1 MADRSAPQRNRGPR
15 PETCGV
21 TMTRNLHLLAI
32 GNDGISG
39 LTNAYTE
46 LSGQIDQLTA
56 VADARTSSK
65 LAGLKSKMEDF
76 TANVTL
82 VGQVK
87 AGKSALTNILAGD
100 PGLLPSDVNPWTSVV
115 TTLNINTRAPA
126 GTKSKFTFFDQ
137 EEWDNLMV
145 GGGRLGELASRA
157 GAEDEMEDIQ
167 HQIAMMKEK
176 SEDRLGK
183 HFDLILGQSHQY
195 DYYDADLIERY
206 VCLGDE
212 DDPESVDA
220 KVGRFA
226 DVTKSAELYLDL
238 PEYPVSLKLC
248 DTPGVNDTFMVR
260 EQITLRALRG
270 SEVCIVVLAAHQA
283 LSTMDMALMRIIAQF
298 ENRQVILFV
307 NRVDELEDPV
317 AQIPEIRE
325 RVLETLKQSGVDPK
339 TDVIFGSAKWAEAA
353 MTGDTTQLSS
363 DSRASL
369 NKMHM
374 ATAVGSVSD
383 PVNTIWELSGMPSL
397 LKAMNERIT
406 DGSGARLLERTR
418 RSARNLGKQ
427 IRATSV
433 ARQLSDTGVVERDF
447 EGRSPV
453 QVMDDLRA
461 EYEVKIAKINAGL
474 REKLV
479 QRMRNAEANFVKR
492 ATDSLI
498 AHLEQYGEQGTWQY
512 DPTGLR
518 MLQKAAYFSFARNM
532 RSQVG
537 AIYGQATADLEGI
550 YQGLLGNHLGE
561 FSIESPAVPRVP
573 PPLGIGRTIAL
584 DLQSTW
590 WRRWWQKRKG
600 YEAFAADYARLISSE
615 ASSISADIEENQVAA
630 VLDNIRTGLGDF
642 LQEHQE
648 TLLEIAKMGGEA
660 PAKDSAIAAK
670 LLSEQSKEALLG
682 DILKGLGSE
691 AA

>member
-1 MADRSAPQRNRGPR
+1 MTHNLDLLSA
-15 PETCGV
+15 
-21 TMTRNLHLLAI
+21 
-32 GNDGISG
+32 GNAGISD
-39 LTNAYTE
+39 LTESFLE

-56 VADARTSSK
+56 VADARTSSR
-65 LAGLKSKMEDF
+65 LAGLKTKMEEF

-87 AGKSALTNILAGD
+87 AGKSALTNILAGQ

-115 TTLNINTRAPA
+115 TTLNINTRAPSD
-126 GTKSKFTFFDQ
+126 TKSKFTFFDQ
-137 EEWDNLMV
+137 QEWDNLVV

-157 GAEDEMEDIQ
+157 GADDEMEDIQ
-167 HQIAMMKEK
+167 RQIVAMKEK
-176 SEDRLGK
+176 SEERLGK
-183 HFDLILGQSHQY
+183 HFELILGQSHQY
-195 DYYDADLIERY
+195 DYFDGELIERY
-206 VCLGDE
+206 VCLGDD
-212 DDPESVDA
+212 DDPDSVDA
-220 KVGRFA
+220 KTGRFA

-238 PEYPVSLKLC
+238 PQYPVSLKLC

-260 EQITLRALRG
+260 EQITLRSLRG
-270 SEVCIVVLAAHQA
+270 SEVCVVVLAAHQA

-317 AQIPEIRE
+317 NQIPEIRE
-325 RVLETLKQSGVDPK
+325 RVLETLKTAGVDTR

-353 MTGDTTQLSS
+353 LTGDASLLSS
-363 DSRASL
+363 DSRATL
-369 NKMHM
+369 NKMHKSITV
-374 ATAVGSVSD
+374 APGTD
-383 PVNTIWELSGMPSL
+383 PVAVIWELSGMPGL
-397 LKAMNERIT
+397 LSAMSARIA
-406 DGSGARLLERTR
+406 DGAGARLLERTR
-418 RSARNLGKQ
+418 RSARNLGNQ

-433 ARQLSDTGVVERDF
+433 ARQLSESGVSERDF
-447 EGRSPV
+447 EGRSPA
-453 QVMDDLRA
+453 QVMDELKQDYDA
-461 EYEVKIAKINAGL
+461 KIADITAGL
-474 REKLV
+474 REKLMA
-479 QRMRNAEANFVKR
+479 RMQNAEANFVKR

-512 DPTGLR
+512 DPAGLR

-550 YQGLLGNHLGE
+550 YRGLLGNHLGE
-561 FSIESPAVPRVP
+561 FGIEAPATPRVP

-615 ASSISADIEENQVAA
+615 ARSISQDIEENQVAA
-630 VLDNIRTGLGDF
+630 VLENIRSGLHDF
-642 LQEHQE
+642 LKEHEE
-648 TLLEIAKMGGEA
+648 TLLEIARMGGEA
-660 PAKDSAIAAK
+660 PQKDSALAAK
-670 LLSEQSKEALLG
+670 LLGDQSRDALLG

>member
-1 MADRSAPQRNRGPR
+1 
-15 PETCGV
+15 
-21 TMTRNLHLLAI
+21 MTRNLHLLAI

-226 DVTKSAELYLDL
+226 DVTKSAELFLDL

-353 MTGDTTQLSS
+353 MTGDTAQLSS

-433 ARQLSDTGVVERDF
+433 ARQLSDTGSVERDF

-461 EYEVKIAKINAGL
+461 DYEVKIAKITAGL